1 MLFLWGRCVYIALT
15 GHIVNYYVPVAHFPR
30 KDARVLH
37 TVGLDPTLDV
47 RMEARLRPRPA
58 QHSGSDAARLLVAV
72 EDLGDAAVG
81 HAQLARDDA
90 RTDAGRRQFDDL
102 QTDVVGQRTAIDEHS
117 AQLIHAPLTCC
128 TIFSQTKNFK
138 ITAG

>member
-1 MLFLWGRCVYIALT
+1 MVALFD
-15 GHIVNYYVPVAHFPR
+15 VNPIPVSDFPG
-30 KDARVLH
+30 KDAVVLH
-37 TVGLDPTLDV
+37 TVGLDAALDV
-47 RMEARLRPRPA
+47 WLEAVLRSGPTDD
-58 QHSGSDAARLLVAV
+58 SGSDAARLLVTV

-117 AQLIHAPLTCC
+117 AQLIHAPLTCY
-128 TIFSQTKNFK
+128 TILTNKIPSTSIYGFK
-138 ITAG
+138 KKKLAPNTI